1 MESDNEKKS
10 MTTTVG
16 FGDCQQ
22 EAISQNWLKLAKKII
37 KKLHHLSQI
46 SVPQTQLDHTKID
59 QSCF

>member
-1 MESDNEKKS
+1 

-22 EAISQNWLKLAKKII
+22 EAISQNWLKLAKKKI